1 LTEIKGSSKKIRIS
15 PKFYGKD
22 ILMINSKSNIKV
34 EELIIIPKREY
45 DVLKKK
51 ALRWDTY
58 LEYETI
64 VEVHEEFVD

>member
-1 LTEIKGSSKKIRIS
+1 
-15 PKFYGKD
+15 
-22 ILMINSKSNIKV
+22 MINSKSNIKV